1 MIWAIYAQVRRHA
14 RDHATG
20 IGAGFSLA
28 NVYMSALHGLELCRH
43 FKVTDRKD
51 CIELC
56 PVSMEE
62 GGEKTSW
69 ENGLSLC

>member
-1 MIWAIYAQVRRHA
+1 MKRYD

-28 NVYMSALHGLELCRH
+28 NVYMSALHGLELYRH
-43 FKVTDRKD
+43 FEVADRKD

-56 PVSMEE
+56 PVRMEE
-62 GGEKTSW
+62 DGETTP
-69 ENGLSLC
+69 